1 MDRRLPGSMDRILL
15 RQTSLQSRIENRI
28 VESADR
34 LVFATAG
41 ISDAYAVR
49 YPGAANRFHVITN
62 GYDRSDF
69 PTAPGAQTPSRDGRF
84 RLTYAGSVYGDRELE
99 LFLDGVELLLERSP
113 ALHEK
118 LEIEFVGWF
127 NLYNQTVAARY
138 STPDRLGSVLRFTG
152 LLPHKEALGHLL
164 DADALLQVIGDGRNR
179 SVVVGGKLVEYVGLD
194 RQIFAVVPE
203 GDARRVLRELDWGI
217 VADPTPQ
224 GVAEGLE
231 RLLVARPP
239 NRRADPEGLYDRV
252 NLTGRLAG
260 VLEDMLEERR
270 AILTK

>member
-1 MDRRLPGSMDRILL
+1 M
-15 RQTSLQSRIENRI
+15 
-28 VESADR
+28 ESADR